1 MPKQNARDVD
11 RMTGQSKNNYQVIEP
26 GKKSTEKIPMCAC
39 DRKRCLNGRCG
50 VCWMLILGL
59 SIAALV
65 FVILYFTDSIGFDFE
80 TSGTDTL
87 YDEICTDCTDE
98 PTSTPTIDP
107 TAAPT
112 LEPTAAPSDTPT
124 LAPTSDPSVEPTSAP
139 TETPTIDP
147 TSDPTTLI
155 PTTSPSE
162 APSEDPTSDPTLDP
176 TGTPTLEPS
185 IAPSVEP
192 TNDPTSDP
200 TVDPTSSPTEPT
212 SEPTSDPTSERRR
225 SYVED
230 MVANVLFVTVDG
242 TTFDYAVFQTPEVD
256 EFLTEGYTFNNLKH
270 ETSLSSL
277 VTGRNLLSQ
286 PTPSSPKNL
295 PEGVMTWAEL
305 IRTKGYKNYY
315 YGNWIFNSETLNRGW
330 DVFFGTAHDSDLA
343 DVKHNRIENSIM
355 EKVQSRLQMIK
366 DDKWSIAVNW
376 TAPFVHTKGKNFPD
390 SEACSQFFKLGS
402 ANFDYQRGVK
412 CQWTVEFDT
421 RFGKLMNTL
430 KSTGLWSKT
439 IVLFV
444 IGGHK
449 NSILSINGGALPAI
463 YLNRTDEVVHSMLD
477 AVPTILTV
485 GGLSDLEIA
494 TAKLDGF
501 PIFGMD
507 QNKIKDH
514 RDE

>member
-1 MPKQNARDVD
+1 MGLGKKNSRAVD
-11 RMTGQSKNNYQVIEP
+11 KMTGQKKNNYQVIEP
-26 GKKSTEKIPMCAC
+26 GKKSTEKIPKCAC
-39 DRKRCLNGRCG
+39 DKKRCLNGRCG
-50 VCWMLILGL
+50 VCWMLILGV
-59 SIAALV
+59 SIAAIV
-65 FVILYFTDSIGFDFE
+65 AVILYFTDTLDFDFE

-87 YDEICTDCTDE
+87 YEEICTDCTDE
-98 PTSTPTIDP
+98 PTSTPTIAPTGDP
-107 TAAPT
+107 TI
-112 LEPTAAPSDTPT
+112 EPTGAPSDTPT

-139 TETPTIDP
+139 SETPTLDP

-155 PTTSPSE
+155 PTASPTYS
-162 APSEDPTSDPTLDP
+162 PSEDPTSDPTLDP

-185 IAPSVEP
+185 GVPSVEP
-192 TNDPTSDP
+192 TYDPSSSP

-212 SEPTSDPTSERRR
+212 EEPTSDPTSERRR
-225 SYVED
+225 NYVED

-242 TTFDYAVFQTPEVD
+242 TTFDYAVFETPEVD

-270 ETSLSSL
+270 TTSLSSL

-286 PTPSSPKNL
+286 PTPFNPSNL
-295 PEGVMTWAEL
+295 PDGVMTWAEL

-315 YGNWIFNSETLNRGW
+315 YGNWIYNSEPLNRGW
-330 DVFFGTAHDSDLA
+330 DVFFGTAHDSDMTDL
-343 DVKHNRIENSIM
+343 KHNIM
-355 EKVQSRLQMIK
+355 EKVQSRLHMIK

-376 TAPFVHTKGKNFPD
+376 TAPLVRTKVKNFPD
-390 SEACSQFFKLGS
+390 SEACSQYFKIGGAS
-402 ANFDYQRGVK
+402 FDYQRGAK

-444 IGGHK
+444 IGGQK
-449 NSILSINGGALPAI
+449 NSIFSINGGALPAI
-463 YLNRTDEVVHSMLD
+463 YLNRTDGDVHSMLD
-477 AVPTILTV
+477 AVPTILAV